1 MISAEA
7 APAYNSFL
15 HRLCLEAG
23 FRPRVVQE
31 AVRVLVESTARAY
44 GVSGEL
50 TVVAGEPVL
59 ENDPSLLS
67 DYAEVRVRA
76 SRGKFDSKTDELL
89 KQALKLNPDEAQAL
103 FLAGVAAEE
112 RRDFAAAIT
121 HWQRLLPQLEPGSE
135 EARSLKAS
143 IAELQTMV
151 ESSKKAK

>member
-1 MISAEA
+1 MSAPPIGMISRKPIRKASAVTA
-7 APAYNSFL
+7 AI
-15 HRLCLEAG
+15 
-23 FRPRVVQE
+23 
-31 AVRVLVESTARAY
+31 T
-44 GVSGEL
+44 
-50 TVVAGEPVL
+50 VL
-59 ENDPSLLS
+59 ENDPTLLS

-76 SRGKFDSKTDELL
+76 SQGKFDSKTEELL

-121 HWQRLLPQLEPGSE
+121 HWQRLLPQFEPGSE

-151 ESSKKAK
+151 SKTK